1 MGVFRVE
8 KTKNYTVMSNV
19 HLRDKEL
26 SLKAKGLLS
35 LMLSLPDDWDYTLRG
50 LAAIN
55 KESINTISAIVN
67 ELIDHGYIIRQQIRG
82 TAGRFGDIDYLIFE
96 SRQEMEE
103 YMRETDSLQE
113 NSAGIFTEEKD
124 VSYQTQENDLSGS
137 EDKNSV
143 VLKNAEQEK
152 KSPCHKNCD
161 TAETLENGGLEPC
174 HKKPYTET
182 RDTDF
187 CDANK
192 ILNKQNTNITNNLS
206 IHPKDNNKTYVEFYE
221 QMLEQIKQNIGYDI
235 LSCDRSDEIGLID
248 TIVDTIMDVM
258 LTPKDEIVHVGSR
271 DRPVSLV
278 QARFIKL
285 QMEHVTYVM
294 DCVNNTTSKIAN
306 IRAYLRTSLY
316 NAPDSM
322 QLFYHNWVMHDMAS
336 PDHSAR
342 GVPEQP
348 GLTGKGYNNK
358 NVPTVG
364 TQGG

>member
-8 KTKNYTVMSNV
+8 KNKNYTVMSNT
-19 HLRDKEL
+19 HLRDKDL

-55 KESINTISAIVN
+55 KESINTISGIVN

-82 TAGRFGDIDYLIFE
+82 NAGRFGDIDYIIFE
-96 SRQEMEE
+96 SPTECEQYRLEH
-103 YMRETDSLQE
+103 
-113 NSAGIFTEEKD
+113 EEKED
-124 VSYQTQENDLSGS
+124 VQM
-137 EDKNSV
+137 EDI
-143 VLKNAEQEK
+143 
-152 KSPCHKNCD
+152 SPCHKNCD
-161 TAETLENGGLEPC
+161 TAETLENSGLEPC

-278 QARFIKL
+278 QARFLKL

>member
-8 KTKNYTVMSNV
+8 KNKNYTVMSNT
-19 HLRDKEL
+19 HLRDKDL

-35 LMLSLPDDWDYTLRG
+35 LMLALPDDWDYTLRG

-55 KESINTISAIVN
+55 KESINTISGIVN
-67 ELIDHGYIIRQQIRG
+67 ELIEHGYIIRQQIRG
-82 TAGRFGDIDYLIFE
+82 NAGRFGDIDYIIFE
-96 SRQEMEE
+96 SPTECEQYILEH
-103 YMRETDSLQE
+103 
-113 NSAGIFTEEKD
+113 EEKED
-124 VSYQTQENDLSGS
+124 VQM
-137 EDKNSV
+137 EDI
-143 VLKNAEQEK
+143 
-152 KSPCHKNCD
+152 SPCHKNCD
-161 TAETLENGGLEPC
+161 TAETLENSGLEPC